1 MANVK
6 NFQLL
11 DDFHFHVAATEIE
24 CFLLVVKSSHAKTI
38 IQATEHNGSC
48 KLRAADDILHSK
60 SGLVVQGD
68 ITQKPYSHIKIF
80 FIREGIVR
88 LVFSLC

>member
-24 CFLLVVKSSHAKTI
+24 CFFCCKELAREYLNTE
-38 IQATEHNGSC
+38 TEHNGSR
-48 KLRAADDILHSK
+48 KLRAAADDIYETFEIAGYK
-60 SGLVVQGD
+60 
-68 ITQKPYSHIKIF
+68 
-80 FIREGIVR
+80 VR
-88 LVFSLC
+88 TAW